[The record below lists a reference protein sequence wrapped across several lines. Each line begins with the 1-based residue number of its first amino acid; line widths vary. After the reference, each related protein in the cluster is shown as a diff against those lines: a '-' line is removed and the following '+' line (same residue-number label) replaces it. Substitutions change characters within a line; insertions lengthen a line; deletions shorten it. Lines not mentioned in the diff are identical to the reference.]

1 MIRLDCLFTTSSTV
15 AFHSPGYNYL
25 CLDRTSPPPPPPYP
39 ESKHKWQ
46 PWACATYDRVS
57 PVYDGWAVAISSHQF
72 VQHSSPP
79 NPSLLPC
86 LDFCGRRLPLLP
98 PPIVHC
104 GCVPPI
110 VNTAVGGFLQSSR
123 DKAESKQ
130 RADFGR
136 LAVVDCNNRDLR
148 VFY

>member
-25 CLDRTSPPPPPPYP
+25 CLDRTSLPRPLLTPRANT
-39 ESKHKWQ
+39 SGN
-46 PWACATYDRVS
+46 ATCATYDRVS

-136 LAVVDCNNRDLR
+136 LAVVDCNNRDRR